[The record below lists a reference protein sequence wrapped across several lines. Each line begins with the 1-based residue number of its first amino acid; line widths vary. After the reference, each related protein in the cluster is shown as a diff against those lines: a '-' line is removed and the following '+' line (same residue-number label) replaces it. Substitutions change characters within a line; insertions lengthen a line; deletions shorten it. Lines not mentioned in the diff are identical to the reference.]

1 MYPAFSARDWS
12 GRRALR
18 WRATAALLFACAFAT
33 DGAARAGN
41 DQGVAR
47 PETELSAAAQPAD
60 APNAS
65 QISTEGD
72 HLRLSRDQA
81 LWTALAF
88 EDADKVRRLIR
99 EGADPNKAEELSM
112 MTPLMS
118 VETAALAEALVE
130 AGASVEA
137 RDRLG
142 RTPLHYAVRMREAEQ
157 IIALLGRH
165 SADANAHAAGGKG
178 ATPLITVV
186 EAFFEDLDQ
195 KRCAQLVRLLV
206 QAGARIDEPD
216 DRGDTPLALAAVNN
230 FPELVTLLLELGANP
245 SLRLKSGKT
254 AADYA
259 REKGSHEMAA
269 LLDGAASNK
278 TRE

>member
-1 MYPAFSARDWS
+1 MYPAFCARDWS
-12 GRRALR
+12 GRRASR
-18 WRATAALLFACAFAT
+18 QRMTAALLLACALGAN
-33 DGAARAGN
+33 GAACAAHAGS
-41 DQGVAR
+41 DQAT
-47 PETELSAAAQPAD
+47 PYPAD
-60 APNAS
+60 APSAS
-65 QISTEGD
+65 GLSAGSG
-72 HLRLSRDQA
+72 HLQLSREQA

-88 EDADKVRRLIR
+88 EDADMLRRLLR

-112 MTPLMS
+112 MTPLMA
-118 VETAALAEALVE
+118 VETAALAETLIE

-142 RTPLHYAVRMREAEQ
+142 RTPLHYAVRVREAAQ
-157 IIALLGRH
+157 IIPLLGRH
-165 SADANAHAAGGKG
+165 GADPNAHAAGGKG

-186 EAFFEDLDQ
+186 EAFFEDLDK

-230 FPELVTLLLELGANP
+230 APELVKLLLELGANP
-245 SLRLKSGKT
+245 SLRLRSGKT

-259 REKGSHEMAA
+259 RERGSHEMAA
-269 LLDGAASNK
+269 LLDRAASTK

>member
-1 MYPAFSARDWS
+1 MYAAFSARDCS
-12 GRRALR
+12 GRLASRRRLA
-18 WRATAALLFACAFAT
+18 AALLLACALVAN
-33 DGAARAGN
+33 GAARAGRAGN
-41 DQGVAR
+41 DQAT
-47 PETELSAAAQPAD
+47 PYPAD
-60 APNAS
+60 APSPSAS
-65 QISTEGD
+65 GLSASAD
-72 HLRLSRDQA
+72 HLRLSREQA

-88 EDADKVRRLIR
+88 EDADMLRRLLR

-112 MTPLMS
+112 MTPLMA

-130 AGASVEA
+130 SGASVEA

-142 RTPLHYAVRMREAEQ
+142 RTPLHYAARMREAAQ
-157 IIALLGRH
+157 IIPLLGRRG
-165 SADANAHAAGGKG
+165 ADPNAHAAGGKG

-186 EAFFEDLDQ
+186 EAFFEDLDK

-230 FPELVTLLLELGANP
+230 VPELVKLLLELGADP
-245 SLRLKSGKT
+245 SLRLRSGKT

-259 REKGSHEMAA
+259 RERGSHDMAA
-269 LLDGAASNK
+269 LLDRAASTK